1 MKYDF
6 KQLIRPAILFTAFLS
21 LLYGFRI
28 MLLYHAP
35 DVFMAVEEDMSYA
48 WFVPL
53 FSLYVVWTERRELLS
68 SLGAPSWG
76 GFLFLLCMLPI
87 GLLGTRGIQ
96 VRLEIVAFAG
106 LLLALPW
113 TLYGRR
119 TAARLVFPAM
129 FLLFC
134 IPLNSYLDIVT
145 VHLRIFASSTAYC
158 LLKGFGADVI
168 RQGTM
173 VGASDGSFMIDIA
186 EPCSGLRSIFALMA
200 LTAGYAYFNQRT
212 WLRRA
217 LLFASSVPLAI
228 AGNVARILSIC
239 LVANFADRDFA
250 TGFYHD
256 YSGYIVFIVAILLMV
271 GVGELLRK
279 LPVRSG
285 ANRATGAAEAAAA
298 VPRHNQGSSLVL
310 PVLALVVT
318 CAAMT
323 YQAATPKVVVT
334 EPPKLELT
342 EIDGYESQALEPSEA
357 ELTILP
363 KDTQF
368 IKRVYLKPSGEWVQ
382 VNVVIGGTSK
392 SSIHRPELCLPS
404 QGYLMRDP
412 HTIDVA
418 GVSWRFIRMDMNTG
432 GSLGFAYT
440 FFNQAGFRTCSHMRR
455 IFRDV
460 WDRSILNRIDR
471 WVMVT
476 VNSSRADE
484 ETMRRFIEK
493 LEVAK

>member
-1 MKYDF
+1 MKSGF
-6 KQLIRPAILFTAFLS
+6 KKYIKPAMLCVALLS
-21 LLYGFRI
+21 LLYGFRT
-28 MLLYHAP
+28 MLLVHAP
-35 DVFMAVEEDMSYA
+35 DVFTAVEEDMSYA

-53 FSLYVVWTERRELLS
+53 FSLYVLWTERRELLS

-76 GFLFLLCMLPI
+76 GFLLLLAMLPI
-87 GLLGTRGIQ
+87 GFLGARGLQ

-113 TLYGRR
+113 TFYGRR
-119 TAARLVFPAM
+119 TAARVLFPAM

-145 VHLRIFASSTAYC
+145 VHLRIFASSAAYF
-158 LLKGFGADVI
+158 LLKGMGADVI

-173 VGASDGSFMIDIA
+173 VGAMDGSFMIDIA

-212 WLRRA
+212 WLLRA
-217 LLFASSVPLAI
+217 VLFAFSVPLAI
-228 AGNVARILSIC
+228 VGNIARILSIC
-239 LVANFADRDFA
+239 VVANFADKEFA

-271 GVGELLRK
+271 GIGELLRK
-279 LPVRSG
+279 LPERRRRASDAPAQGEFAQARAESESG
-285 ANRATGAAEAAAA
+285 GF
-298 VPRHNQGSSLVL
+298 VL
-310 PVLALVVT
+310 PAVALVIT
-318 CAAMT
+318 CAAMA

-334 EPPKLELT
+334 EPPALELG
-342 EIDGYESQALEPSEA
+342 EMEGFESQVLEPSEA
-357 ELTILP
+357 ELTTLP

-368 IKRVYLKPSGEWVQ
+368 LKRVYITPSGDWYQ

-412 HTIDVA
+412 HTIEVGDI
-418 GVSWRFIRMDMNTG
+418 SWRFIRMDMNTG
-432 GSLGFAYT
+432 DSLGFAYT

-455 IFRDV
+455 IFRDIL
-460 WDRSILNRIDR
+460 DRSIFNRIDR

-484 ETMRRFIEK
+484 ASIRRFIEK